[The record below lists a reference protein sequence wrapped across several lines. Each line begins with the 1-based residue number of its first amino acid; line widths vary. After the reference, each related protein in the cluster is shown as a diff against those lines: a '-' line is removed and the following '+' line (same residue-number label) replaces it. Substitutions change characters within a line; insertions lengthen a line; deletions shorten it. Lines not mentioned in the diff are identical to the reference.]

1 MLANRSE
8 LQVKSPGHSPPMRQ
22 PSALNSITIGSSSDG
37 EDASEQLDPALR
49 NIRSGLSRKDSDFE
63 IVSDSRRN
71 GGLKERGMVTVVI
84 RMVFDPTQ
92 EVSPMVKK
100 IFEKEERFE
109 IGIVSFPVLRLLEIT

>member
-1 MLANRSE
+1 MLANRSG
-8 LQVKSPGHSPPMRQ
+8 LQVKSPGHSPPKTQ
-22 PSALNSITIGSSSDG
+22 PSALTSITIGSSSDG

-71 GGLKERGMVTVVI
+71 GGLRERGMVTVVI

>member
-1 MLANRSE
+1 
-8 LQVKSPGHSPPMRQ
+8 
-22 PSALNSITIGSSSDG
+22 
-37 EDASEQLDPALR
+37 
-49 NIRSGLSRKDSDFE
+49 
-63 IVSDSRRN
+63 
-71 GGLKERGMVTVVI
+71 MVTVVI